1 MLLSAADLFQDLGQ
15 ATLDAAAAAASE
27 ERHAPGTFLF
37 RAGDEAADF
46 FVLAEGRIRLSV
58 SRSGGIAHTVNR
70 PGETLGWSSMA
81 GFDVYSASAECI
93 EPTTVLR
100 IPAAK
105 LAAILES
112 DPPGGLRFYRRL
124 ARYVGGRLIE
134 SYGATLSMHPEKGA
148 FGG

>member
-1 MLLSAADLFQDLGQ
+1 MLLSAADLFRDLGQ
-15 ATLDAAAAAASE
+15 ATLEAATGIAGE

-37 RAGDEAADF
+37 QAGDAAADF
-46 FVLAEGRIRLSV
+46 FVLCQGRIRLSV

-93 EPTTVLR
+93 EPSTVLR
-100 IPAAK
+100 IPASK
-105 LAAILES
+105 LTGILES
-112 DPPGGLRFYRRL
+112 DPASGLEFFRRL
-124 ARYVGGRLIE
+124 ARYIGGRLVE

>member
-1 MLLSAADLFQDLGQ
+1 MLLSAADLFRELGR
-15 ATLDAAAAAASE
+15 ATLEAVAGVATE

-37 RAGDEAADF
+37 HAGDAAADF
-46 FVLAEGRIRLSV
+46 FVLVEGRIRLSV

-93 EPTTVLR
+93 QPSTVLR
-100 IPAAK
+100 IPASE
-105 LAAILES
+105 LTSILER
-112 DPPGGLRFYRRL
+112 DPVSGLEFFRRL
-124 ARYVGGRLIE
+124 ARYIGGRLIE

>member
-1 MLLSAADLFQDLGQ
+1 MLLSAADLFQNLSD
-15 ATLDAAAAAASE
+15 ASLDAALAVAVDEHHAA
-27 ERHAPGTFLF
+27 GTFLF
-37 RAGDEAADF
+37 LAGEPATDLY
-46 FVLAEGRIRLSV
+46 VLGDGRVRLSV

-70 PGETLGWSSMA
+70 PGETLGWSSMT
-81 GFDVYSASAECI
+81 GLETYSASAECVA
-93 EPTTVLR
+93 PTTVLW

-112 DPPGGLRFYRRL
+112 DPVSGMKFFRSL
-124 ARYVGGRLIE
+124 ARQIGTRLIE

>member
-1 MLLSAADLFQDLGQ
+1 MLLSAADLFRDLSQ
-15 ATLDAAAAAASE
+15 ATLEAAARIAAE

-37 RAGDEAADF
+37 QAGDAAADF
-46 FVLAEGRIRLSV
+46 FVLSVGRIRLSV

-70 PGETLGWSSMA
+70 SGETLGWSSMA
-81 GFDVYSASAECI
+81 GFDIYSASAECI

-100 IPAAK
+100 IPAAQ
-105 LAAILES
+105 LIGILEG
-112 DPPGGLRFYRRL
+112 DPASGLKFFQHL
-124 ARYVGGRLIE
+124 AHYIGGRLIE